1 MEWINNISSQH
12 FKGVEIA
19 CTDCTVYSVVLYI
32 TKAQSGGVQGSAVH
46 WLAAT
51 LSIGQL
57 CCESARGSVTD
68 SDENVKC

>member
-1 MEWINNISSQH
+1 MYRL
-12 FKGVEIA
+12 
-19 CTDCTVYSVVLYI
+19 YSVVLYI